1 MRALIAGF
9 MALALAACSDEPV
22 LAPKGKAPDQA
33 ALPASCDDP
42 SAVVTLHTTANQP
55 DWLLFAR
62 QAGGGDIQFN
72 RHSIRRC
79 GANEA
84 EITVRVRYTQPQL
97 YSAEDEKYETTIR
110 YHVEQLRYRYRCA
123 DSTYSV
129 LKREIVGDDNAVIA
143 STPGNPE
150 LWRPA
155 TERNTAGLIMR
166 TACLGR

>member
-1 MRALIAGF
+1 MRALISGL
-9 MALALAACSDEPV
+9 MALALVSCSDEPV
-22 LAPKGKAPDQA
+22 LAPKGEAPSQA
-33 ALPASCDDP
+33 ALPASCEDP
-42 SAVVTLHTTANQP
+42 SAVVTLSTTANQP

-84 EITVRVRYTQPQL
+84 EITVRVRYDQPQL
-97 YSAEDEKYETTIR
+97 YAAEDEKYETTIR
-110 YHVEQLRYRYRCA
+110 YHVEQVRYRYRCT
-123 DSTYSV
+123 DSTYTV
-129 LKREIVGDDNAVIA
+129 LNRDIVDDGGNVVA

-150 LWRPA
+150 AWRPA